1 MEMLTIKNIV
11 TGVTITLT
19 TTFFIWTGS
28 TLVEV
33 DKRTAITEVKVK
45 ENNNMIKPL
54 WEDFIRRNANGH
66 VERLDEQTDYKVPIK
81 WK

>member
-1 MEMLTIKNIV
+1 MEMLTIKNIA

-19 TTFFIWTGS
+19 TAFFIWTGS

>member
-11 TGVTITLT
+11 TGVTVTLT

>member
-66 VERLDEQTDYKVPIK
+66 VERLDEQTDYKVPVK